1 MESVASAI
9 RRTVPITQF
18 NRGNASKIFDDVK
31 THGAKVVM
39 KNNSPECVLVSPDE
53 YLEMIDEIND
63 ARLLAIA
70 NERLAHFDPSTLIP
84 EEKVWERLNIT
95 DEDLEAVGEVE
106 FE

>member
-1 MESVASAI
+1 MNSVAAVM
-9 RRTVPITQF
+9 RNTVPITQF
-18 NRGNASKIFDDVK
+18 NRGLASKIFDEVK

-39 KNNSPECVLVSPDE
+39 KNNSPECVLVSPEE

-63 ARLLAIA
+63 ARLLTIA
-70 NERLAHFDPSTLIP
+70 SERLAHCDPAKVIP

-95 DEDLEAVGEVE
+95 DEELDAVGEVE